1 MSEPLTEVIIDG
13 SGGASYTDADLY
25 GPGGGDVGGV
35 GGEPGGSPGPQPEEP
50 PEDSPPDDGDVLAE
64 VPIPGRRDEPP
75 RPQLPIY
82 TPSIFEVQM
91 FGASRITKPA
101 PRPKPAPKPRRTA
114 PKPGRTRPTRP
125 RSPPKP
131 PVRYTPRPIPT
142 APGPAPGLFGRLLT
156 TLLRTISLP
165 VALLTYSRPAG
176 PDDEYPGDSPMY
188 PGMGP
193 QRGESDDRPNQTRP
207 NGAGSNV
214 GNTGPNEGLG
224 TVVIGGSYPRQSA
237 APGVSLGAA
246 LVTPYLDLVSAPVQE
261 NVPFPT
267 VRDLDRRGTPGVSPQ
282 PSQANRRNPRPAPT
296 SGLVPDPLGAPRTAP
311 FPQLPLPRPRPSP
324 TPRPTTPVL
333 PIGPQP
339 LPTPGPDP
347 SKVKCTCRPIDNK
360 PKKKRKKKPAAP
372 EPIEM
377 EFEVTSKT
385 LGKVKVEGK
394 VGKFCYQPN
403 KLRKK
408 ICL

>member
-1 MSEPLTEVIIDG
+1 MNRE
-13 SGGASYTDADLY
+13 DLR
-25 GPGGGDVGGV
+25 DL
-35 GGEPGGSPGPQPEEP
+35 SQKNRWRTH
-50 PEDSPPDDGDVLAE
+50 PPDDGDVLAE
-64 VPIPGRRDEPP
+64 VPIPGKRDEPP

-82 TPSIFEVQM
+82 TPSVFDVAM

-142 APGPAPGLFGRLLT
+142 APVPAPGLFGRLLT
-156 TLLRTISLP
+156 TLLRTLSLP

-176 PDDEYPGDSPMY
+176 PDDEYPGDSPMF
-188 PGMGP
+188 PGMSP
-193 QRGESDDRPNQTRP
+193 QRGENDDLRRTQSAPSSRP
-207 NGAGSNV
+207 GG
-214 GNTGPNEGLG
+214 TGNEGLIPGLG
-224 TVVIGGSYPRQSA
+224 TIVIGSTGRAHSQT
-237 APGVSLGAA
+237 PGVSIGAGF
-246 LVTPYLDLVSAPVQE
+246 VSPYLDLVSAPVIE
-261 NVPFPT
+261 NVPIPRGNVGPRDVPSSVGRSPRIDQGTRLQRQPVPPT
-267 VRDLDRRGTPGVSPQ
+267 
-282 PSQANRRNPRPAPT
+282 
-296 SGLVPDPLGAPRTAP
+296 GLVPELLGAPRMAP